1 MPGSNEQYHTAKGCV
16 LISTALQA
24 LCVVGIA
31 TSIIELGCHIVFGYL
46 IVYSVA
52 IVDSATIVFASL
64 LLLLFEVS
72 GF

>member
-1 MPGSNEQYHTAKGCV
+1 M
-16 LISTALQA
+16 LWALPR
-24 LCVVGIA
+24 
-31 TSIIELGCHIVFGYL
+31 SIIELGCHIVFGYL